1 MKHKAIIENYLTA
14 KQVRGKVSLPA
25 PETVIHSAY
34 VTGADGQP
42 QYKAITFAEAMTHYL
57 NESNEQA
64 NQR

>member
-1 MKHKAIIENYLTA
+1 MKHKSIIENYLTA

-42 QYKAITFAEAMTHYL
+42 QYKAITFAEAMTQYI